1 MKLTQNKTRFHSAIF
16 WNFLTIFSSYRLQ
29 MPVAEVM
36 GFPDG
41 NGYYV
46 CPRYHITV
54 EREFMSFCDRCG
66 QHLDWKGYK
75 KAKIVYP
82 GQRNSLHTWLIKTQ
96 ERRFPPVPVFFIW
109 RLRIFH
115 FIYINLAICPVY
127 CMARNLTWKPI
138 NSATFRLVSTITA
151 GISNGINLPSIAVAC
166 VITAGRNMVSL
177 VFPHTRI
184 IFFLEPYYPAVL
196 PSYKAGSVIKLGRGS
211 LLHNSSGMQ

>member
-54 EREFMSFCDRCG
+54 EREFMSCCDRCG

-82 GQRNSLHTWLIKTQ
+82 GQRNSLHT
-96 ERRFPPVPVFFIW
+96 
-109 RLRIFH
+109 
-115 FIYINLAICPVY
+115 
-127 CMARNLTWKPI
+127 
-138 NSATFRLVSTITA
+138 
-151 GISNGINLPSIAVAC
+151 
-166 VITAGRNMVSL
+166 
-177 VFPHTRI
+177 
-184 IFFLEPYYPAVL
+184 
-196 PSYKAGSVIKLGRGS
+196 
-211 LLHNSSGMQ
+211 